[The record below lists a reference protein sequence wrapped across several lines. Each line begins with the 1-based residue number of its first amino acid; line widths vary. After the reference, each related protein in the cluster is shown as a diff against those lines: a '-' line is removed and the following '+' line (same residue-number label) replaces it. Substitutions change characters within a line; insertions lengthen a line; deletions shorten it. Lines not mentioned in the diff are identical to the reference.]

1 MAKCCIKPFQL
12 MGMFCYQRGFL
23 ITEIREPQ
31 ILEMCVINASS
42 IISDIAATAEFK
54 NTQKLTECGTETSY
68 GDFK

>member
-1 MAKCCIKPFQL
+1 M
-12 MGMFCYQRGFL
+12 
-23 ITEIREPQ
+23 REPQ